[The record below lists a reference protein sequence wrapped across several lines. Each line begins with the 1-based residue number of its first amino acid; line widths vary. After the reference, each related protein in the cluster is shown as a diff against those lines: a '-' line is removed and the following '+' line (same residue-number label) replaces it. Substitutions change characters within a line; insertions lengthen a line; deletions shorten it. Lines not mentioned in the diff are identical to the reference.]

1 MNLTLDKEN
10 NKFYIIYGTFHL
22 GGMNVRLKIK
32 GGNTLSG
39 EIKISGSKNSAV
51 ALLPAALLCKTKSK
65 IYKVP
70 KIRDIE
76 YLLKILEVLSCK
88 YTIDKDEIIIDTI
101 NLKNAPIPEELSEQM
116 RASYYFMGT
125 LLARFKKVEI
135 SFPGGCHIGARP
147 IDLHIKGF
155 ECLGAKVEIIKNKY
169 IITADKLTG
178 SRIYLDIA
186 SVGATINIMLA
197 ATHASGQTIIEN
209 AAREPEI
216 VNVASFLISMGSKI
230 TGAGTSTIVID
241 GEENLDN
248 GVTEVFPDRIEASTY
263 IIIGALAGK
272 DLKIKGFI
280 KDHINSVLIKLKDAG
295 VDFDIKGDTLTIS
308 KCPKLLPTTIKTQVF
323 PGFPTDVQQVFTVL
337 LTQAEGTS
345 EIIETIYESR
355 FMSASL
361 LNKMGANTFSVGN
374 TLTITGPTP
383 LTATELY
390 IPDLRGGA
398 ALLTAGLI
406 AQGETILDNIP
417 LILRGYEDIVEKLT
431 NVGAELQIIS

>member
-1 MNLTLDKEN
+1 MK
-10 NKFYIIYGTFHL
+10 
-22 GGMNVRLKIK
+22 LKIS

-39 EIKISGSKNSAV
+39 TINISGSKNSAV
-51 ALLPAALLCKTKSK
+51 ALLPAALLCQSNAK
-65 IYKVP
+65 IFKVP

-76 YLLKILEVLSCK
+76 YLLKILDVLSCK
-88 YTIDKDEIIIDTI
+88 YEIINDEIIIDTT

-155 ECLGAKVEIIKNKY
+155 TALGAKVEIQKNKY
-169 IITADKLTG
+169 IITAENLVG

-197 ATHASGQTIIEN
+197 ATRAKGQTIIEN

-230 TGAGTSTIVID
+230 TGAGTSTIIID
-241 GEENLDN
+241 GSDELDN
-248 GVTEVFPDRIEASTY
+248 GITEVFPDRIEASTY
-263 IIIGALAGK
+263 IIIGALIGNN
-272 DLKIKGFI
+272 LKIKGFI
-280 KDHINSVLIKLKDAG
+280 KDHINAVLIKLKDAG
-295 VDFDIKGDTLTIS
+295 VDYTIKDDELTIS
-308 KCPKLLPTTIKTQVF
+308 KCNNILPTTIKTQVF

-337 LTQAEGTS
+337 LTQANGTS
-345 EIIETIYESR
+345 KIIETIYESR
-355 FMSASL
+355 FMSANL
-361 LNKMGANTFSVGN
+361 LNEMNANTVSSGN
-374 TLTITGPTP
+374 TLTIKGPTP
-383 LTATELY
+383 LTSSNLY

-406 AQGETILDNIP
+406 AKGDTILDNIP
-417 LILRGYEDIVEKLT
+417 LILRGYEDIVEKLSS
-431 NVGAELQIIS
+431 VGAKLEIIS

>member
-1 MNLTLDKEN
+1 
-10 NKFYIIYGTFHL
+10 
-22 GGMNVRLKIK
+22 
-32 GGNTLSG
+32 
-39 EIKISGSKNSAV
+39 
-51 ALLPAALLCKTKSK
+51 
-65 IYKVP
+65 
-70 KIRDIE
+70 
-76 YLLKILEVLSCK
+76 
-88 YTIDKDEIIIDTI
+88 
-101 NLKNAPIPEELSEQM
+101 
-116 RASYYFMGT
+116 
-125 LLARFKKVEI
+125 
-135 SFPGGCHIGARP
+135 
-147 IDLHIKGF
+147 
-155 ECLGAKVEIIKNKY
+155 
-169 IITADKLTG
+169 
-178 SRIYLDIA
+178 
-186 SVGATINIMLA
+186 MLA

-295 VDFDIKGDTLTIS
+295 VDFDITADTLTIS